1 MANTYHETTSDYSSL
16 IGSRSRS
23 NSMDILNETNADGLN
38 PFRRTSHRMKASK
51 LPNIITAVT
60 ENNSSSATPKPPKSP
75 QLHRSFISDQKLSK
89 RKVPPMTFEK
99 LDPQNSSMESEA
111 TQTSCND
118 SQSQSSQTKLC
129 SILPIATN
137 SITNTTTSSLNNS
150 KTSGHGSEQSYNLD
164 KELSTDSLTPSV
176 SLNSRHTSG
185 NSNDIRSGNTNSHEI
200 LPLKMDRLK
209 FLRDLDQL
217 SQRVQRTEEILR
229 KGRDDPLPSELPS
242 SLQNN
247 KDINRFKSTINKSPL
262 QMRKM
267 EMSQS
272 NPVTNQKFAENNN
285 KDISEKT
292 NINLTIAAVENNNN
306 NKNNQTVAESYHKN
320 GKESYSLSHD
330 RNQNQNFCVAVEN
343 KNIKNNND
351 NCEETIEKSNEAIEN
366 ENEPNKK
373 LNMNSIVQN
382 FEKLN
387 AKSTGKIVVFP
398 VKNQANKSYSVPS
411 SISKAN
417 QRNPNQ
423 SKISSQPGNKIF
435 NSAHNKDTDIIQEK
449 HKDNYQFRNVQ
460 NNLNYSNNNV
470 STFAQQKAPILSS
483 KTIPLNTSSQEILL
497 NKTKDNVIHRNP
509 NKNVENSPSSNKCQ
523 VETQSEI
530 EKQNAQ
536 LSLKTQ
542 NSFLELGK
550 QEQRTNN
557 HIKSNQ
563 VLTSTINNNC
573 NHFIPKVGGNSLRDT
588 FDCKT
593 SKTIQN
599 STTDSQTTKSKW
611 TVDTS
616 YLNSKNN
623 KIIDNTN
630 NSKSNTPN
638 NRKQNF
644 LEKTSS
650 FSPISSP
657 SSIRK
662 HKTVKVPYL
671 SGEAQKTSELFSWQT
686 EKGMPQGLLNFSFS
700 RRSILT
706 YFVPKKLSKTLFLMQ
721 KSPTSTNTKLKLSQ
735 SLPPSSSTPQ
745 KIPDCI
751 HPTFKPKTTQ
761 IDDLL
766 TIIEKK
772 SDDDQ
777 ALSKINSNKNNLGFE
792 TKTPPMRIKNL
803 KNNKKNIK
811 MPQKE
816 IESNS
821 QSDVFEDVQD
831 TKKNTSILTED
842 ENNKI
847 NNNNN
852 TVNTSSSL
860 DKSRTES
867 TTSTSSNAKN
877 YEIKMPYLDNKVKN
891 EKIKDKNFAR
901 KDSLFDPNSSP
912 CGKIVKQAPKKQIFK
927 SRSVHETRYDDIRE
941 DSNNAIRAM
950 LKDL

>member
-23 NSMDILNETNADGLN
+23 NSMDILNETAADGVN
-38 PFRRTSHRMKASK
+38 PFRRTSHRIKASK
-51 LPNIITAVT
+51 LPNLNTAVT
-60 ENNSSSATPKPPKSP
+60 ENNSSSATQKPPKSP

-89 RKVPPMTFEK
+89 RKVPPMTFDK

-111 TQTSCND
+111 TQISCND
-118 SQSQSSQTKLC
+118 TQSQSSQTKLC

-242 SLQNN
+242 SLQNTRDN
-247 KDINRFKSTINKSPL
+247 NRFKSTINKSPL

-272 NPVTNQKFAENNN
+272 NPVTNQKFAEINN

-292 NINLTIAAVENNNN
+292 DINLTIAAVENNNN

-366 ENEPNKK
+366 ENELNKK

-449 HKDNYQFRNVQ
+449 HKDNYQFRNAQ
-460 NNLNYSNNNV
+460 NNNV

-497 NKTKDNVIHRNP
+497 NKTKDNVIHRNL

-599 STTDSQTTKSKW
+599 STTDSQTTKNTKSKW

-623 KIIDNTN
+623 KIINNTN
-630 NSKSNTPN
+630 NSKSNTLN

-657 SSIRK
+657 SSARK

-686 EKGMPQGLLNFSFS
+686 ERGMLQGSLNYAF
-700 RRSILT
+700 
-706 YFVPKKLSKTLFLMQ
+706 P
-721 KSPTSTNTKLKLSQ
+721 
-735 SLPPSSSTPQ
+735 
-745 KIPDCI
+745 
-751 HPTFKPKTTQ
+751 
-761 IDDLL
+761 
-766 TIIEKK
+766 
-772 SDDDQ
+772 
-777 ALSKINSNKNNLGFE
+777 
-792 TKTPPMRIKNL
+792 
-803 KNNKKNIK
+803 
-811 MPQKE
+811 
-816 IESNS
+816 
-821 QSDVFEDVQD
+821 
-831 TKKNTSILTED
+831 
-842 ENNKI
+842 
-847 NNNNN
+847 
-852 TVNTSSSL
+852 
-860 DKSRTES
+860 
-867 TTSTSSNAKN
+867 
-877 YEIKMPYLDNKVKN
+877 
-891 EKIKDKNFAR
+891 
-901 KDSLFDPNSSP
+901 
-912 CGKIVKQAPKKQIFK
+912 
-927 SRSVHETRYDDIRE
+927 
-941 DSNNAIRAM
+941 
-950 LKDL
+950 